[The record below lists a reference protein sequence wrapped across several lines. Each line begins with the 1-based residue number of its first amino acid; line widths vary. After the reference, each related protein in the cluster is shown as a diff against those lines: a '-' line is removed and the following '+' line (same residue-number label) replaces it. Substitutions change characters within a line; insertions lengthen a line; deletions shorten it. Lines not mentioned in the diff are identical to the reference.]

1 MGMRTG
7 WCSSNA
13 TEPASACSIRRRS
26 PRPGADWNDFNRAVG
41 DAVWILHDSLQDL
54 PGFAE
59 LGMEPQ
65 RLFDTEIAARLLGL
79 KRFGLAAVTEHF
91 LG

>member
-1 MGMRTG
+1 MAPLPRTRNAHPASGMGMRTG

-13 TEPASACSIRRRS
+13 TEPGIGLLDPQALAAA
-26 PRPGADWNDFNRAVG
+26 GADWNDFNRAVG

-54 PGFAE
+54 PGFDE

-65 RLFDTEIAARLLGL
+65 RLFDTEIAAR
-79 KRFGLAAVTEHF
+79 RWD
-91 LG
+91 